1 MQRSWDITTKPTRLL
16 SELYR
21 ALTTLTAVEP
31 CTHARPTL
39 LGVPWY
45 IFSGELGRT
54 VSCA

>member
-16 SELYR
+16 SKLYR